1 LVRYLI
7 APVAALVALTLGAS
21 SLAGPA
27 LAAPADGPIPTAR
40 QPDFSAIRPDPAV
53 RQGVLPNGLRYAVM
67 SNARPEGGIS
77 IRLGVNVGSFEESD
91 AERGA
96 AHFVEHMVFNGS
108 KNFPEGAVDRI
119 FQPMGVAF
127 GRDQNA
133 ATGLFSTIYGLDLRT
148 TAKAPVETAFKWV
161 RDVADGAL
169 FQDKAVERERGVIM
183 AERETDLSPM
193 ENTREAMRQFQGRGL
208 RSTDR
213 DPIGTVES
221 LRHLNGPMLRE
232 FYKRW
237 YRPDNAM
244 VVVIGDLPADT
255 LQKMVADAFG
265 SWAADGPMPPRAP
278 HGKPDPRRGLDIL
291 VRREPNAPTLVEAC
305 RQRAA
310 EPHQHP
316 NVDRLRTRATSQLW
330 RRILESRLTRSTIS
344 PKPPFLSASVY
355 FSDESEETAETC
367 LSLVAADD
375 DWKTALDSA
384 VGELKRLAVQGPTD
398 HEFETAVE
406 EFRSG
411 YRGAVGAAPTR
422 DTVTL
427 AQDLIEAG
435 LEGDLTPAPREALRA
450 YDVAVEGL
458 TPDDVR
464 AALNR
469 DWSGVGPLFS
479 VIGPKPP
486 EASAVQTAW
495 NGAQSAAP
503 LAPYVEPPV
512 SKWAYDTFGRRGQV
526 AKREVIA
533 DGDFVR
539 LTFTNGV
546 VLNFKHT
553 DFQSQEVLVDVRFAN
568 GQHDIPNKD
577 AFMAEMAASA
587 FKAGGLGKES
597 VEEAYAQLGANTW
610 EADLNIDF
618 DAFRLRGRSSASSL
632 DRQIKVLAA
641 YMSDPGFR
649 PAIDARL
656 AAMMKATYRSYS
668 TSPQLVMTSALDKAL
683 DPVNGG
689 LPSQDEAARMR
700 VRDFERLLK
709 PIVLNAPMEISI
721 VGDTDERTAVSLVA
735 ATFGALPKRQAW
747 HTDPKTHAFVA
758 IPPNAPKL
766 IRATHDGS
774 AEQAIASV
782 IWPLWTAEPSRR
794 REEMAIN
801 LAGEILSQKLRRRIR
816 EDLGMSYAPEA
827 TTIMPDHADQGVL
840 TAVIEAYPS
849 DIDQVVS
856 ETKRLAAAMVAGDI
870 TQAELDEVM
879 TPMVS
884 SMRADSQT
892 NSFWEDVLSG
902 SAADP
907 ARAPDIIHQ
916 ADLIASITL
925 PEVKKAAATWLA
937 KEPVVVLATP
947 KAPIALTSA
956 EPKAAP

>member
-1 LVRYLI
+1 MFRNLI
-7 APVAALVALTLGAS
+7 APLAALAVVGFTGSAFADQ
-21 SLAGPA
+21 P
-27 LAAPADGPIPTAR
+27 DGPIATAQ
-40 QPDFSAIRPDPAV
+40 QPQFRAIRPDPAV

-67 SNARPEGGIS
+67 QNSRPEGGIS
-77 IRLGVNVGSFEESD
+77 IRLGIDVGSFEESD

-108 KNFPEGAVDRI
+108 RNFPEGAVDRI
-119 FQPMGVAF
+119 FQPMGVGF

-148 TAKAPVETAFKWV
+148 TAQAPMETAFKWV

-169 FQDKAVERERGVIM
+169 FEDRAVDRERGVIM

-193 ENTREAMRQFQGRGL
+193 ENTREAMRQFQGKGL
-208 RSTDR
+208 RSADR
-213 DPIGTVES
+213 DPIGTPDS
-221 LRHLNGPMLRE
+221 LRHLNGTMLRA

-244 VVVIGDLPADT
+244 VVVVGDLPADT
-255 LQKMVADAFG
+255 LQKMVEDNFG
-265 SWAADGPMPPRAP
+265 SWRATGAMPPRAP
-278 HGKPDPRRGLDIL
+278 HGKPDASRGLDVF
-291 VRREPNAPTLVEAC
+291 VRREPNAPTLIEAC
-305 RQRAA
+305 RQKAA

-316 NVDRLRTRATSQLW
+316 TVDRLRERAKSQLW

-355 FSDESEETAETC
+355 WSDESEESAETC

-384 VGELKRLAVQGPTD
+384 VGELKRMASQGPTD

-406 EFRSG
+406 EFRSR

-427 AQDLIEAG
+427 SQDLVEAG
-435 LEGDLTPAPREALRA
+435 LEGDLPPAPREALRA
-450 YDVAVEGL
+450 FDTAVEDL
-458 TPDDVR
+458 TPEDIR
-464 AALNR
+464 AAAAK
-469 DWSGVGPLFS
+469 DWSGNGPLVS

-486 EASAVQTAW
+486 EAPTVQTAW
-495 NGAQSAAP
+495 TSALNAAALP
-503 LAPYVEPPV
+503 PYVEPPV
-512 SKWAYDTFGRRGQV
+512 SKWAYDAFGRRGQV
-526 AKREVIA
+526 AKREVA
-533 DGDFVR
+533 PEGGDFVR
-539 LTFTNGV
+539 ITFTNGV

-553 DFQSQEVLVDVRFAN
+553 DFQSEEVLVDVRFAN

-597 VEEAYAQLGANTW
+597 VEEAYAQLGSNTW
-610 EADLNIDF
+610 EADLSIDF

-632 DRQIKVLAA
+632 DRQMKVLAA

-689 LPSQDEAARMR
+689 LPSQDDAARMR

-709 PIVLNAPMEISI
+709 PIILSAPLEISV
-721 VGDTDERTAVSLVA
+721 VGDTDERTVTALVA
-735 ATFGALPKRQAW
+735 ATFGALPKRQPW
-747 HTDPKTHAFVA
+747 HTDPKTHAFVR
-758 IPPNAPKL
+758 IPNDAPKL
-766 IRATHDGS
+766 IRATHEGS

-816 EDLGMSYAPEA
+816 EDLGMSY
-827 TTIMPDHADQGVL
+827 
-840 TAVIEAYPS
+840 
-849 DIDQVVS
+849 
-856 ETKRLAAAMVAGDI
+856 
-870 TQAELDEVM
+870 
-879 TPMVS
+879 
-884 SMRADSQT
+884 
-892 NSFWEDVLSG
+892 
-902 SAADP
+902 
-907 ARAPDIIHQ
+907 
-916 ADLIASITL
+916 
-925 PEVKKAAATWLA
+925 
-937 KEPVVVLATP
+937 
-947 KAPIALTSA
+947 
-956 EPKAAP
+956 